1 MEYNSCNKTMSR
13 GRKQKGIPLN
23 NGIGFWRS
31 RLKQT
36 ETLLVSLLNKA
47 ANNTG
52 SYRNRMILEI
62 IAQWRGCGKSI

>member
-1 MEYNSCNKTMSR
+1 MSR

-36 ETLLVSLLNKA
+36 ETLLVSPLNKA

-52 SYRNRMILEI
+52 SYSIDTSRMMLEI
-62 IAQWRGCGKSI
+62 IARWRGCGKSI